1 MTRDKNKD
9 VVYFDKYI
17 GLIDAAIE
25 KRLADVETFRNIEGR
40 IGRAFTLVNDAFISC
55 IYRFSRGDRLEEMRG
70 SILLWIQAKEIQKRV
85 MANSPIEFKKTC
97 DLYARITL
105 DTVYDALTMMTF
117 SVALHFTP
125 EETRRLLDAIGHA
138 GKDALMDEAARALGD
153 VNRPVA
159 SECAFPRVYAPLL
172 EVWRSAADQREAR
185 LREYAASWKKKISP
199 IYWSNSLKGAE
210 GAYFGY
216 WCFDIALA
224 VMLLD
229 IPDAALRKSA
239 YYPADLVD
247 TARQAAP

>member
-25 KRLADVETFRNIEGR
+25 KRLADVETFPNIEGR

-55 IYRFSRGDRLEEMRG
+55 IYRFSRGDRLEEIRG

-85 MANSPIEFKKTC
+85 MANSPIELKKTC

-105 DTVYDALTMMTF
+105 DTVYDALTMMAF

-138 GKDALMDEAARALGD
+138 SKDALMEEAARALGN
-153 VNRPVA
+153 VNRLWPA
-159 SECAFPRVYAPLL
+159 NARFRGSMRRC
-172 EVWRSAADQREAR
+172 WKSSARR
-185 LREYAASWKKKISP
+185 LICVKPGCGNTPPAGK
-199 IYWSNSLKGAE
+199 
-210 GAYFGY
+210 
-216 WCFDIALA
+216 
-224 VMLLD
+224 
-229 IPDAALRKSA
+229 RKSR
-239 YYPADLVD
+239 PFTGPTV
-247 TARQAAP
+247 

>member
-25 KRLADVETFRNIEGR
+25 KRLADIETFPNIEGR

-55 IYRFSRGDRLEEMRG
+55 IYRFSRGDRLEEIRG

-105 DTVYDALTMMTF
+105 DTVYDALTMMAF

-125 EETRRLLDAIGHA
+125 EETRRLLAAIGHA
-138 GKDALMDEAARALGD
+138 GKDALIDEAARALGN
-153 VNRPVA
+153 VNRLWPA
-159 SECAFPRVYAPLL
+159 NACFRGSMRRC
-172 EVWRSAADQREAR
+172 WKSGAR
-185 LREYAASWKKKISP
+185 RLICVKPGCGNTPPAGK
-199 IYWSNSLKGAE
+199 
-210 GAYFGY
+210 
-216 WCFDIALA
+216 
-224 VMLLD
+224 
-229 IPDAALRKSA
+229 RKSR
-239 YYPADLVD
+239 PFTGPTV
-247 TARQAAP
+247 

>member
-1 MTRDKNKD
+1 M
-9 VVYFDKYI
+9 
-17 GLIDAAIE
+17 
-25 KRLADVETFRNIEGR
+25 
-40 IGRAFTLVNDAFISC
+40 
-55 IYRFSRGDRLEEMRG
+55 
-70 SILLWIQAKEIQKRV
+70 
-85 MANSPIEFKKTC
+85 MA
-97 DLYARITL
+97 
-105 DTVYDALTMMTF
+105 F

-125 EETRRLLDAIGHA
+125 EETRRLLAAIGHA
-138 GKDALMDEAARALGD
+138 GKDALMDAAARALSD

-172 EVWRSAADQREAR
+172 EVWHSAADQREAR

-247 TARQAAP
+247 ATR

>member
-1 MTRDKNKD
+1 MQT
-9 VVYFDKYI
+9 
-17 GLIDAAIE
+17 
-25 KRLADVETFRNIEGR
+25 
-40 IGRAFTLVNDAFISC
+40 
-55 IYRFSRGDRLEEMRG
+55 
-70 SILLWIQAKEIQKRV
+70 KEIQQRV
-85 MANSPIEFKKTC
+85 IANTPAEFKKICEQYT
-97 DLYARITL
+97 RVTL
-105 DTVYDALTMMTF
+105 DTVYDALTMMAF
-117 SVALHFTP
+117 SVALRFTP
-125 EETRRLLDAIGHA
+125 EETHRLLSAIGHA
-138 GKDALMDEAARALGD
+138 GKDALIDEAARALGD

-216 WCFDIALA
+216 WRFDIALA

-247 TARQAAP
+247 ATR

>member
-1 MTRDKNKD
+1 MIRDKNKD

-25 KRLADVETFRNIEGR
+25 KRLADVEIFPNIEGR

-105 DTVYDALTMMTF
+105 DTVYDALTMMAF

-138 GKDALMDEAARALGD
+138 GKDALMDEAARALGN
-153 VNRPVA
+153 VNRLWPA
-159 SECAFPRVYAPLL
+159 NAHFRGSMRRC
-172 EVWRSAADQREAR
+172 WKSGAR
-185 LREYAASWKKKISP
+185 RPISVKP
-199 IYWSNSLKGAE
+199 GCGNTPPAGK
-210 GAYFGY
+210 
-216 WCFDIALA
+216 
-224 VMLLD
+224 
-229 IPDAALRKSA
+229 RKSR
-239 YYPADLVD
+239 PFTGPTV
-247 TARQAAP
+247 

>member
-1 MTRDKNKD
+1 MIRDNNKD
-9 VVYFDKYI
+9 KAYFDEHI
-17 GLIDAAIE
+17 ALNDAAIA
-25 KRLADVETFRNIEGR
+25 KRLDVETFPNVKGR
-40 IGRAFTLVNDAFISC
+40 VGRAYTLVHDAFIGC
-55 IYRFSRGDRLEEMRG
+55 IYRFSRGDSLEDIRQHVF
-70 SILLWIQAKEIQKRV
+70 LWMQTKEIQQRV
-85 MANSPIEFKKTC
+85 IANTPAEFKNICEQYT
-97 DLYARITL
+97 RVTL
-105 DTVYDALTMMTF
+105 DTVYDALTMMAF
-117 SVALHFTP
+117 SAALRFTP
-125 EETRRLLDAIGHA
+125 EETHRLLSAIGHA
-138 GKDALMDEAARALGD
+138 GKDALIDEAARALGD

-159 SECAFPRVYAPLL
+159 SECVFPKVYAPLL

-247 TARQAAP
+247 AAWQATP

>member
-25 KRLADVETFRNIEGR
+25 KRLADVETFPNIEGR

-105 DTVYDALTMMTF
+105 DTVYDALTMMAF

-138 GKDALMDEAARALGD
+138 GKDALMDEAARALGN
-153 VNRPVA
+153 VNRLWPA
-159 SECAFPRVYAPLL
+159 NAHFRGSMRRC
-172 EVWRSAADQREAR
+172 WKSGAR
-185 LREYAASWKKKISP
+185 RLISVKRGCGNTP
-199 IYWSNSLKGAE
+199 PAGK
-210 GAYFGY
+210 
-216 WCFDIALA
+216 
-224 VMLLD
+224 
-229 IPDAALRKSA
+229 RKSR
-239 YYPADLVD
+239 PFTGPTV
-247 TARQAAP
+247 

>member
-1 MTRDKNKD
+1 M
-9 VVYFDKYI
+9 
-17 GLIDAAIE
+17 LS
-25 KRLADVETFRNIEGR
+25 
-40 IGRAFTLVNDAFISC
+40 NDALANC
-55 IYRFSRGDRLEEMRG
+55 IYRFSRSDKIEDIRNNV
-70 SILLWIQAKEIQKRV
+70 LLWIQVKEIQKRV
-85 MANSPIEFKKTC
+85 IANTLTEFKKTC
-97 DLYARITL
+97 VLYQSIML
-105 DTVYDALTMMTF
+105 DIIYDALTMMAF

-172 EVWRSAADQREAR
+172 EVWHSAADQREAR

-224 VMLLD
+224 AILLD

-239 YYPADLVD
+239 YYPAELVD
-247 TARQAAP
+247 AARQAAP

>member
-1 MTRDKNKD
+1 MQER
-9 VVYFDKYI
+9 
-17 GLIDAAIE
+17 
-25 KRLADVETFRNIEGR
+25 
-40 IGRAFTLVNDAFISC
+40 
-55 IYRFSRGDRLEEMRG
+55 M
-70 SILLWIQAKEIQKRV
+70 W
-85 MANSPIEFKKTC
+85 
-97 DLYARITL
+97 
-105 DTVYDALTMMTF
+105 
-117 SVALHFTP
+117 
-125 EETRRLLDAIGHA
+125 
-138 GKDALMDEAARALGD
+138 LMDVAARALGD

-172 EVWRSAADQREAR
+172 EVWRSAADLREAR

-239 YYPADLVD
+239 YYPADWVD
-247 TARQAAP
+247 AARQAAP

>member
-25 KRLADVETFRNIEGR
+25 KRLADVETFPNIEGR

-105 DTVYDALTMMTF
+105 DTVYDALTMMAF

-138 GKDALMDEAARALGD
+138 SKDALMDEAARALGN
-153 VNRPVA
+153 VNRLWPANAHFRGSMRRCWKSSARRLICVKRG
-159 SECAFPRVYAPLL
+159 CGNAPP
-172 EVWRSAADQREAR
+172 AG
-185 LREYAASWKKKISP
+185 KKISP

-229 IPDAALRKSA
+229 IPDTTLRKSA

-247 TARQAAP
+247 AAWQAAP